1 MAVKEFS
8 GKTIDEAKA
17 AAAAEL
23 GISADELVYEVM
35 EEDIDDLAD
44 LSPQEETQVRTLATR
59 IKPGFYEKAFNHL
72 EDALSAIASN
82 VNPKLVFCDLGNR
95 LLLSL

>member
-23 GISADELVYEVM
+23 GISADELVYDVV
-35 EEDIDDLAD
+35 AV
-44 LSPQEETQVRTLATR
+44 SSVSSRPA
-59 IKPGFYEKAFNHL
+59 
-72 EDALSAIASN
+72 
-82 VNPKLVFCDLGNR
+82 R
-95 LLLSL
+95 LR